1 MQPILNVI
9 FYDYGFVPQGSAH
22 VYGATHYNP
31 DGYYDLGF
39 RVVEDQSKTWNSRRT
54 RDGKALGLLTAYC
67 TWPYKVQTPCDPSIN
82 GTGEYGLGGS
92 DPFSNSYGWEIGLP

>member
-1 MQPILNVI
+1 
-9 FYDYGFVPQGSAH
+9 
-22 VYGATHYNP
+22 
-31 DGYYDLGF
+31 
-39 RVVEDQSKTWNSRRT
+39 
-54 RDGKALGLLTAYC
+54 LLTAYC